1 MYTRVV
7 ELNAKKGQAKELVR
21 VIDEKGTSI
30 LKSSP
35 GFMDV
40 ICLISDENPD
50 RVLGLSFWNT
60 KQDAERYTR
69 EQFPKFAELMRDS
82 IEGTPTVR
90 TFEVE
95 HSSYHHVAQGKAA

>member
-1 MYTRVV
+1 MYTRVM
-7 ELNAKKGQAKELVR
+7 ELTTKQGKAKELVHT
-21 VIDEKGTSI
+21 IEEKGSNI

-35 GFMDV
+35 GFMDI
-40 ICLISDENPD
+40 ICLISDEDPD
-50 RVLGLSFWNT
+50 RVMGLSFWKT
-60 KQDAERYTR
+60 KQDADRYTS

>member
-7 ELNAKKGQAKELVR
+7 ELTARKGQAKELVR
-21 VIDEKGTSI
+21 TIDEKGTSI
-30 LKSSP
+30 LKGSQ

-40 ICLISDENPD
+40 MCLISDENPD